1 MSTTTASPE
10 THGQTILI
18 VDDTPANLGVLVD
31 QLDDQRFQV
40 VVAQGGEEGLKR
52 AEFVLPDI
60 ILLDVMMPGM
70 NGFEVCR
77 RLKRNDSTRDI
88 PVIFMTALTDSGDK
102 LAGFEAGGV
111 DYVTKPFQIEEVLAR
126 INTHLALCTMQQRL
140 AEQNQY
146 LQQEV
151 LIRQRAEEGIH
162 QLMLEQQ
169 RILENTGVGI
179 AFLMQR
185 RIVRC
190 NPKLAAMFGYRME
203 ELLGQSPRLLYAME
217 QTGDYLESTMC
228 TPLEKGGMHSADTQC
243 RRRDG
248 STFWGDSILTALDQH
263 DPSMGAILVIH
274 DIDQRKK
281 AEALRS
287 AQGQVFEMMAI
298 SAPLGEVLLSLA
310 GLIESQLEGA
320 RTVVLLLDD
329 DGQHL
334 SPVAAPSLPESY
346 RTDHAAAFPGGEQ
359 IGADSGPNGAA
370 VMQRQSV
377 IVSDTLPGP
386 LWNNASTLAAMHN
399 LRASWSI
406 PILAHQGEVLGVF
419 ALHFHEARQPT
430 PTETPFIEM
439 ATRIASIA
447 IERKHAEERI
457 QFMAHHDALT
467 GLPNR
472 ALLEDRLNQGM
483 LFAQRYGRL
492 VTVVFLD
499 LDHFKLIN
507 DSLGHKAGDEL
518 LKTVAQRM
526 QHCVRRTDT
535 VVRLGG
541 DEFVIILFDQP
552 DQSRVIAPTL
562 QKIREA
568 IAQPIQIAGHELQV
582 TCSMGL
588 ATYPQDGQ
596 DVEILLR
603 NADAAMYRAK
613 EEGRNNVQRYS
624 SDMNVQ
630 IQERLTLQEG
640 LLNALS
646 RGEFL
651 LHYQPQLDL
660 HSGDIIGVEALLRWQ
675 HPELGLIAPAKFIQ
689 QAEETGLIV
698 PIGDWVLRT
707 ACKQNKAWQDAG
719 LPPLSISVNVS
730 ARQFREKDLLERV
743 ALALRESGLAP
754 RYLELE
760 LTESLVMQD
769 LQQAIETMRKLNE
782 MGVQLA
788 IDDFGT
794 GYSGLSS
801 LKNFPVARLK
811 IDKSFVSELPSN
823 QDDRTIARAVISL
836 GRKLHLKVIAEG
848 VEDAAQLEFLR
859 ANDCDEIQGFH
870 FSRPIPAKEFETF
883 MREAGHEP
891 RQVDPAANRVR

>member
-1 MSTTTASPE
+1 MNIATASTE
-10 THGQTILI
+10 TQGQTILI

-40 VVAQGGEEGLKR
+40 VVAQDGAEGIKR
-52 AEFVLPDI
+52 AQFVLPDI

-77 RLKRNDSTRDI
+77 HLKRNESTRDI
-88 PVIFMTALTDSGDK
+88 PVIFMTALTDSSDK
-102 LAGFEAGGV
+102 IAGFEAGGV

-140 AEQNQY
+140 TEQNQH

-151 LIRQRAEEGIH
+151 MVRQRAEEDIR

-179 AFLMQR
+179 AFLMEH

-190 NPKLAAMFGYRME
+190 NQKLAAMFGYPIE
-203 ELLGQSPRLLYAME
+203 DLLGQSPRRLYARE
-217 QTGDYLESTMC
+217 QTGDYLEHTLYQ
-228 TPLEKGGMHSADTQC
+228 PLEKGGVHTTDTQC

-248 STFWGDSILTALDQH
+248 STFWGDTILTALDQRA
-263 DPSMGAILVIH
+263 PSKGAILVIH
-274 DIDQRKK
+274 DIDQRKR

-287 AQGQVFEMMAI
+287 GQGQVFEMMAV
-298 SAPLGEVLLSLA
+298 SAPLGDVLLSLA
-310 GLIESQLEGA
+310 KLIESQLEGA
-320 RTVVLLLDD
+320 LSVVLLLDG

-334 SPVAAPSLPESY
+334 HPVAAPGLPESY
-346 RTDHAAAFPGGEQ
+346 RTDHATAFPAGEQ
-359 IGADSGPNGAA
+359 VTPGSGPNGAA
-370 VMQRQSV
+370 IQQHQAVF
-377 IVSDTLPGP
+377 VSDTLPGP
-386 LWNNASTLAAMHN
+386 LWNNSRTLAALHG

-406 PILAHQGEVLGVF
+406 PILAHQGQALGVF
-419 ALHFHEARQPT
+419 ALHFREARQPT
-430 PTETPFIEM
+430 PIEMPFIEM
-439 ATRIASIA
+439 AARIASIA

-472 ALLEDRLNQGM
+472 ALLEDRLNQGI

-492 VTVVFLD
+492 VTVVFID

-526 QHCVRRTDT
+526 LHCVRRTDT

-562 QKIREA
+562 NKIREA
-568 IAQPIQIAGHELQV
+568 IAQPIHMAGHELQV

-588 ATYPQDGQ
+588 ATYPHDGQ
-596 DVEILLR
+596 DVETLLR

-613 EEGRNNVQRYS
+613 EVGRNNFQLYS

-630 IQERLTLQEG
+630 MQERLALQEG

-646 RGEFL
+646 CHEFL

-660 HSGDIIGVEALLRWQ
+660 HTGHIIGVEALLRWQ

-689 QAEETGLIV
+689 LAEETGLIV
-698 PIGDWVLRT
+698 PIGDWVLQT

-719 LPPLSISVNVS
+719 LPPLCISVNVS

-743 ALALRESGLAP
+743 GLALRESGLAP
-754 RYLELE
+754 HYLELE

-769 LQQAIETMRKLNE
+769 LQQAIATMQKLND
-782 MGVQLA
+782 MGIQLS

-794 GYSGLSS
+794 GYSSLSA

-811 IDKSFVSELPSN
+811 IDKSFVSELPNN
-823 QDDRTIARAVISL
+823 QDDRTITRAVISL

-859 ANDCDEIQGFH
+859 ANDCDEIQGYH
-870 FSRPIPAKEFETF
+870 FSRPISAMEFEKL
-883 MREAGHEP
+883 MLSAGKDE
-891 RQVDPAANRVR
+891 RLR